1 MTALRILI
9 PEGSSLSAREAVAV
23 LGMMGYV
30 IDVLDP
36 DQYCI
41 CRFSRYVR
49 RVHQSPR
56 LSDSPGDFA
65 GFLLSHLSTHKYDL
79 VLPVHEHALLLSA
92 VAEEIRKHCTVA
104 VAPFAAF
111 EQLQNK
117 VRFCELLRKLRL
129 PQPLTQA
136 IASPAE
142 FPSGKPMP
150 YYVKTAFGTA
160 GDGTWR
166 VSTAAELTAV
176 MDALRA
182 RETTGNL
189 GTFLIQDVAA
199 GTLEVVQ
206 SVFERGRLIATHGY
220 RQQIEGVGGSAS
232 GRISVHRPGVIAAL
246 RRIGESLDWHG
257 ALMLDY
263 IHNDA
268 TGEFWF
274 IDPNPRLGESMNAF
288 MAGINLPDAMIR
300 LSRGE
305 QVPWIVSTSGIRS
318 HILLPALLATAIRN
332 GTRGKVLN
340 EMLSAWRR
348 VGAYA
353 GSREEVMSIS
363 DPLSIL
369 PIFFVAMRLLLHP
382 SAAQA
387 IASHAIKNYAV
398 TERAA
403 NCIRPPTS

>member
-1 MTALRILI
+1 M
-9 PEGSSLSAREAVAV
+9 
-23 LGMMGYV
+23 LGMMGYA
-30 IDVLDP
+30 IEVLDP

-65 GFLLSHLSTHKYDL
+65 GFLLSHLSAHEYDL

-92 VAEEIRKHCTVA
+92 VADRIRKHCPVA
-104 VAPFAAF
+104 IAPFAAF
-111 EQLQNK
+111 EQVQNK
-117 VRFCELLRKLRL
+117 VRFCELLRKLQL
-129 PQPLTQA
+129 PQPPTQA
-136 IASPAE
+136 IAARAE
-142 FPSGKPMP
+142 YPSGKAMP

-160 GDGTWR
+160 GDGTWC
-166 VSTAAELTAV
+166 VSTAGELTAV
-176 MDALRA
+176 LVALRA

-189 GTFLIQDVAA
+189 GTFLIQDAVA

-206 SVFERGRLIATHGY
+206 SVFERGRLVAIHGY

-232 GRISVHRPGVIAAL
+232 GRISVHRPYVIAAL
-246 RRIGESLDWHG
+246 RRIGEALAWHG

-263 IHNDA
+263 IHDDA

-274 IDPNPRLGESMNAF
+274 IDPNPRLGESMNGF
-288 MAGINLPDAMIR
+288 IAGINLPEAMVR

-318 HILLPALLATAIRN
+318 HILLPALLAAAIKRR
-332 GTRGKVLN
+332 TRAKVLK
-340 EMLSAWRR
+340 ELFSAWRR
-348 VGAYA
+348 VGVYA

-363 DPLSIL
+363 DPLSVV
-369 PIFFVAMRLLLHP
+369 PTFFVAMRLLLHP
-382 SAAQA
+382 YAAQL
-387 IASHAIKNYAV
+387 IASRAIRNYAV

-403 NCIRPPTS
+403 NCIRPIMD